1 MTIDNWF
8 VKDSK
13 NRERTGVLMKL
24 EENEHS
30 RYQFEVWF
38 EYTRRAMNEIR
49 EGTMLTVPNYATTRD
64 EKHYSILEVTAL
76 KPIHYAIGENPSGY
90 PGFVLEAA
98 KNAAQDWTGQDDE
111 STEDTTVIRCTAIPT
126 NLELFEGKEGQQS
139 FQEEENIPMVGSVV
153 QILDTGPTQQVVNRD
168 IDLVAEKDGLFIG
181 GTLLRDDDVKIHVR
195 VEDFVRVHF
204 GIFGFTGAG
213 KSNLLSTY
221 ITKLVTS
228 PITVKVVLFDLM
240 GEYTAL
246 LIDQINT
253 IEGAYVLCIG
263 ERTLPEPVFEFV
275 NARDKTRPNAKPAV
289 GAYAHFTLLPK
300 ALKAHQVQMAL
311 ALGYL
316 LKSSRIRVYQA
327 VQSMSVYDV
336 FYANSQSLANLGK
349 GLGAANKARLKE
361 MIKRLAPKGRYSE
374 IQLNSAIVADI
385 LRKIKQEREQNSK
398 DYKDF
403 SKYLDPFESWLKGIQ
418 RSLGQ
423 ELNCGIDMSQLVA
436 ELENPKRSSLI
447 IVTSHNPNDMRTF
460 AKEFGEA
467 VYESRRKTGAI
478 TPLISF
484 IFDEADEFIPQQ
496 DKGTYK
502 DSREIVE
509 TLARRGRKFG
519 LGVGIATQR
528 ARYLDTSIMAQ
539 PHTYLVSKLPRKS
552 DRDAVAEAFG
562 ISEDMFRQTFKF
574 RAGNWLLMSHD
585 ATGLRAI
592 PIPIQTED
600 ANERIRKYLET
611 LKE

>member
-1 MTIDNWF
+1 MTVENWF

-13 NRERTGVLMKL
+13 GRERTGVLMKL
-24 EENEHS
+24 EEDEHS
-30 RYQFEVWF
+30 RYRFEVWF

-49 EGTMLTVPNYATTRD
+49 EGTMLAVPNYATTRD

-126 NLELFEGKEGQQS
+126 NLELFEGKEGQRS

-153 QILDTGPTQQVVNRD
+153 QVLDTGPTQQVVNRD
-168 IDLVAEKDGLFIG
+168 IDLVTEKDRLFIG
-181 GTLLRDDDVKIHVR
+181 GTLLRDEDVKTYVR

-221 ITKLVTS
+221 IAKLIAS

-246 LIDQINT
+246 LIDLINS
-253 IEGAYVLCIG
+253 IDGAYVLCIG
-263 ERTLPEPVFEFV
+263 ERTLPEPVFNFA
-275 NARDKTRPNAKPAV
+275 NARDKTRLSVRGAAE
-289 GAYAHFTLLPK
+289 AYARFTLLPK
-300 ALKAHQVQMAL
+300 ALKAHQAQMTL
-311 ALGYL
+311 ALEHL
-316 LKSSRIRVYQA
+316 LKSSKIRVYQA

-336 FYANSQSLANLGK
+336 FYADSQSLANLGK

-361 MIKRLAPKGRYSE
+361 MIKQLAPKGRYSE
-374 IQLNSAIVADI
+374 IQLNSAVVAEI

-403 SKYLDPFESWLKGIQ
+403 SKYLDPFENWLKEIQ
-418 RSLGQ
+418 RSLER
-423 ELNCGIDMSQLVA
+423 ELNCGIDMRQLVA
-436 ELENPKRSSLI
+436 ELENPNRSSLI

-467 VYESRRKTGAI
+467 IYESRRKTGSI
-478 TPLISF
+478 TPLVSF

-496 DKGTYK
+496 DVGTYK

-592 PIPIQTED
+592 PIPIRTED
-600 ANERIRKYLET
+600 ANTRIRKYLET

>member
-1 MTIDNWF
+1 MEQDKWF

-13 NRERTGVLMKL
+13 GRERTGVLMKL

-64 EKHYSILEVTAL
+64 EKHCSILEVTVL

-126 NLELFEGKEGQQS
+126 NLELFEDKEGQQS

-168 IDLVAEKDGLFIG
+168 IDLEAEKERLFTG
-181 GTLLRDDDVKIHVR
+181 GTLLRDDAVKICVR
-195 VEDFVRVHF
+195 AEDFVRVHF

-221 ITKLVTS
+221 IAKLVTS
-228 PITVKVVLFDLM
+228 PITVKAVLFDLM

-246 LIDQINT
+246 LIDLINSMD
-253 IEGAYVLCIG
+253 GAYVLCIG
-263 ERTLPEPVFEFV
+263 DRTLPEPVFEFA
-275 NARDKTRPNAKPAV
+275 NAHDKTRLDARSAAK
-289 GAYAHFTLLPK
+289 AYARFTLLPK
-300 ALKAHQVQMAL
+300 ALKTHQAQMTL
-311 ALGYL
+311 ALKHL
-316 LKSSRIRVYQA
+316 LKSSQIRVYQA
-327 VQSMSVYDV
+327 AQSMNVYDV
-336 FYANSQSLANLGK
+336 FYADSQSLANLGK

-374 IQLNSAIVADI
+374 IRLNSAIVADI
-385 LRKIKQEREQNSK
+385 LGKIKQEREQNSK

-436 ELENPKRSSLI
+436 ELENPNRSSLI
-447 IVTSHNPNDMRTF
+447 VVTSHNPNDMRTF

-467 VYESRRKTGAI
+467 VYESRRKTGSI
-478 TPLISF
+478 TPLVSF

-496 DKGTYK
+496 DVGTYK

-592 PIPIQTED
+592 PVPIQTED